1 MIIDIYNTK
10 DKYDVIYADPPWS
23 YYNDMSV
30 SPDCTTIKGMRR
42 PPYPVLSTKDIC
54 KIPVNKI
61 SNDNCILF
69 IWTTDYHLEK
79 CMDVIRAWGFVY
91 KTVGFVWA
99 KKNRNGSQVS
109 FMGAYTKKSGCE
121 LCLIATKGKDAHR
134 MVIKHNV
141 NSFIE
146 YPRQEHSKKPNIIR
160 DRIVDLIGDR
170 KRVELFARETFCGW
184 DSWGNELQPYRG
196 LDR

>member
-30 SPDCTTIKGMRR
+30 SPDCTTVKGMRR

-91 KTVGFVWA
+91 KTIGFVWA

-121 LCLIATKGKDAHR
+121 LCLIATKGKDAHK

-146 YPRQEHSKKPNIIR
+146 YSRQEHSKKPNIIR
-160 DRIVDLIGDR
+160 DSIVDLIGDR
-170 KRVELFARETFCGW
+170 KRIELFARETFCGW
-184 DSWGNELQPYRG
+184 DSWGNELQT
-196 LDR
+196 L

>member
-146 YPRQEHSKKPNIIR
+146 YPRQEHSKKPNLIR

-196 LDR
+196 LNR

>member
-42 PPYPVLSTKDIC
+42 PPYPVLSTKDIF

-184 DSWGNELQPYRG
+184 DSWGNELQP
-196 LDR
+196 L